1 MTLRQIKSW
10 EHMFQMAERV
20 TRTDRI
26 FRLGG
31 EKQYFLQTISES
43 SAQFLIKKGKRG
55 YAIIAQLK

>member
-1 MTLRQIKSW
+1 
-10 EHMFQMAERV
+10 MAERV
-20 TRTDRI
+20 TRTDKI

-31 EKQYFLQTISES
+31 KKQYFLQTISES